1 MREEMLRDIG
11 TERRVPIGNADRY
24 IAPMPE
30 HPEPMILGNMCQNGV
45 QSLAEYCNL
54 CHHEAVLDVA
64 TWPDNVPVPA
74 FRRRM
79 VCTRCGIIG
88 ADVRPNWRE
97 RPERKTLTG
106 AQWQ

>member
-1 MREEMLRDIG
+1 
-11 TERRVPIGNADRY
+11 
-24 IAPMPE
+24 MPE
-30 HPEPMILGNMCQNGV
+30 HPEPMTLGNMRQNGV
-45 QSLAEYCNL
+45 RSLTVSCL
-54 CHHEAVLDVA
+54 VCHHEAVLDVA
-64 TWPDNVPVPA
+64 AWPDNVPVLA

-79 VCTRCGIIG
+79 VCTKCGIIG

>member
-1 MREEMLRDIG
+1 M
-11 TERRVPIGNADRY
+11 TSNERIP
-24 IAPMPE
+24 
-30 HPEPMILGNMCQNGV
+30 PMILGNMRQNGV
-45 QSLAEYCNL
+45 RSLAVRCNL
-54 CHHEAVLDVA
+54 CHHEAVLEVEA
-64 TWPDNVPVPA
+64 WPDHVPVPA

-79 VCTRCGIIG
+79 VCTKCGIIG